1 MLLEGEVFLST
12 YIFALISLLL
22 LIPIIYFLPLGMTL
36 KGKMITIAASLLF
49 ALMGVAAQASFLWW
63 QIILLML
70 ALVLAAAY
78 FMGSRMPNALFSA
91 DSAAET
97 AEDSF
102 TGFSYP
108 HEESTALVSELDL
121 ETSPEEEAVVQAAP
135 EYQIETE
142 PVMEE
147 ADETNES
154 ADFSV
159 GLEEEELEDLFSGR
173 TPESA
178 EELEELSASVDISSE
193 EDRELTLFELD
204 LQDDEEIEPF
214 LEFSLTEVEDE
225 EGEEI
230 KIVESDLPVPE
241 YMADLEKLMLEE
253 TDLPGQKDSEEI
265 IDIPSVQ
272 QEETPLI
279 EESVIPVG
287 AGDTIEEIYEIN
299 RQAEAELLFDTEDY
313 SDEIAIQND
322 EGHPQEDNGPALTD
336 IDKLD
341 SLLENSD
348 SRYDNFEPE
357 EMNNRDTNEQAMLQH
372 QLLHNLLAQLQA
384 AKRVLGQSQY
394 EEMVKSCLS
403 QSLPLSDYYTFASLL
418 TKHYAATKEY
428 QKLQL
433 LLGDLE
439 TKYND
444 FPVILQEIHFLQ
456 EIYLSK

>member
-36 KGKMITIAASLLF
+36 KGKMITISASLLF
-49 ALMGVAAQASFLWW
+49 AFMGVAAQASFLWW
-63 QIILLML
+63 QILLLML

-91 DSAAET
+91 DSAEET

-108 HEESTALVSELDL
+108 HEESTALASELDL
-121 ETSPEEEAVVQAAP
+121 ETSPEAEAVEQAAP

-147 ADETNES
+147 AGDTNDS

-173 TPESA
+173 NPESA
-178 EELEELSASVDISSE
+178 EEFEELSASTDLYSDE
-193 EDRELTLFELD
+193 ERELALTDSSLN
-204 LQDDEEIEPF
+204 DDEIEPF
-214 LEFSLTEVEDE
+214 PEFSLTGVEDE
-225 EGEEI
+225 QGEEI

-253 TDLPGQKDSEEI
+253 TELPGEKDSEEI
-265 IDIPSVQ
+265 IDIPFVQ
-272 QEETPLI
+272 QEEIPVI
-279 EESVIPVG
+279 EESDIPVG
-287 AGDTIEEIYEIN
+287 TVDNIEEIYEIN
-299 RQAEAELLFDTEDY
+299 RQAEAELLFEKEEY
-313 SDEIAIQND
+313 SNEIAVHNGEDLI
-322 EGHPQEDNGPALTD
+322 QEDSALTFND
-336 IDKLD
+336 IEKLD
-341 SLLENSD
+341 SALENSNAP
-348 SRYDNFEPE
+348 YDNLDLE
-357 EMNNRDTNEQAMLQH
+357 EMNNSTNEQAMLQN
-372 QLLHNLLAQLQA
+372 QLLQNLLAQLHA

-394 EEMVKSCLS
+394 EGMVKSCLS
-403 QSLPLSDYYTFASLL
+403 PSLPLPDYYTFANLL
-418 TKHYAATKEY
+418 IKHYAASKEY
-428 QKLQL
+428 QKLLL

-439 TKYND
+439 SKFSNY
-444 FPVILQEIHFLQ
+444 PVILQEIHFLQ
-456 EIYLSK
+456 KIYLSN